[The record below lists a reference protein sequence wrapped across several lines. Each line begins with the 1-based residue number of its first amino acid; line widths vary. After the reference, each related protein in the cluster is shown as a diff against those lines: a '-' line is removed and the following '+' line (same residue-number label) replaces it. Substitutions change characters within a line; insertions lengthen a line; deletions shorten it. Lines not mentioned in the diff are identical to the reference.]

1 MKNKILIFLGL
12 VAIVLSDFIVPVNA
26 LGLTPSDSSLN
37 NEDYLERNWARV
49 ALATEVQTTINDYYN
64 IKDVYNDTYPTYFG
78 GMYISDDASKLII
91 QIVEKNIPSVD
102 SEEFDTYNK
111 IISMDNAIKIEYVNN
126 SFNELNEINNSVSE
140 YITTDKIHDNIIG
153 GYVDIMNNK
162 VVVEMKDASIKKQEN
177 FKSKLSISRK
187 KMNMS
192 AIEYVEA
199 EQPKSYAKTINSG
212 GEIYG
217 RQIDSTHVAVC
228 SMGFR
233 TKYNNQYGY
242 VTAGHCLRNASSV
255 QSGTVLYSNF
265 TNNGYYDYG
274 FVATN
279 SQYTTSNKLEFP
291 SGNIK
296 TLAVVNYCPTIV
308 SNMAVAK
315 SGIKTKYTSGK
326 VTGINQTVTYK
337 ENSGNIVIK
346 GLVKTNVKSDEG
358 DSGAPVF
365 VPRTDS
371 EGGSIP
377 LGVLSGG
384 NKGVLGIG
392 RTMYFTSINDMKAE
406 IQSGRY

>member
-1 MKNKILIFLGL
+1 
-12 VAIVLSDFIVPVNA
+12 
-26 LGLTPSDSSLN
+26 
-37 NEDYLERNWARV
+37 
-49 ALATEVQTTINDYYN
+49 
-64 IKDVYNDTYPTYFG
+64 
-78 GMYISDDASKLII
+78 
-91 QIVEKNIPSVD
+91 
-102 SEEFDTYNK
+102 
-111 IISMDNAIKIEYVNN
+111 
-126 SFNELNEINNSVSE
+126 
-140 YITTDKIHDNIIG
+140 
-153 GYVDIMNNK
+153 MNNK

>member
-1 MKNKILIFLGL
+1 MKNKIIIFLGL
-12 VAIVLSDFIVPVNA
+12 IAIILTGLITPVNA
-26 LGLTPSDSSLN
+26 LSLIPNNPSFND
-37 NEDYLERNWARV
+37 EDYLKRNWARV
-49 ALATEVQTTINDYYN
+49 ELATSIQTVINDYYN
-64 IKDVYNDTYPTYFG
+64 IKDVYNDIYPSYFG
-78 GMYISDDASKLII
+78 GMYVSDDATNLII
-91 QIVEKNIPSVD
+91 QIVQKNIPVQS
-102 SEEFDTYNK
+102 SEEFSIYNK
-111 IISMDNAIKIEYVNN
+111 IINMDESIQIEYVTN

-140 YITTDKIHDNIIG
+140 YITTDTTHDNIIG
-153 GYVDIMNNK
+153 GYVDVMNNK
-162 VVVEMKDASIKKQEN
+162 AVVEMEDTSIKKQEKL
-177 FKSKLSISRK
+177 KSALSISRK
-187 KMNMS
+187 NLKMS
-192 AIEYVEA
+192 AIEYVKA
-199 EQPKSYAKTINSG
+199 EQPKSYAKTIYSG

-217 RQIDSTHVAVC
+217 RQVDSTHVAVC

-255 QSGTVLYSNF
+255 QSGSVLYSAF

-279 SQYTTSNKLEFP
+279 SGYTTSNTLAFP
-291 SGNIK
+291 SGDIK
-296 TLAVVNYCPTIV
+296 TLAVVNYCPTIL

-315 SGIKTKYTSGK
+315 SGITTEYTSGK
-326 VTGINQTVTYK
+326 VTGVNQTVTYK
-337 ENSGNIVIK
+337 EDSGNIVIK

-365 VPRTDS
+365 IPRTDS

-384 NKGVLGIG
+384 SNGILGIG

-406 IQSGRY
+406 MQTGRY

>member
-12 VAIVLSDFIVPVNA
+12 VAITLSSFIMPVNA
-26 LGLTPSDSSLN
+26 LSIASN
-37 NEDYLERNWARV
+37 NSTSNDEEYLKRNWARV
-49 ALATEVQTTINDYYN
+49 ELATKIQTTLNNYYN
-64 IKDVYNDTYPTYFG
+64 IKDVYNDEYPTYFG
-78 GMYISDDASKLII
+78 GMYVSDDASKLII
-91 QIVEKNIPSVD
+91 QIVQKNIPIQT
-102 SEEFDTYNK
+102 SEEFSIYNT
-111 IISMDNAIKIEYVNN
+111 ITNLDESIQIEYVTY

-140 YITTDKIHDNIIG
+140 YITTDKIHDNLIG

-162 VVVEMKDASIKKQEN
+162 VVVEMKDTSIKKQEN

-199 EQPKSYAKTINSG
+199 EQPKTHAKTIKSG

-242 VTAGHCLRNASSV
+242 VTAGHCLRNASYV

-296 TLAVVNYCPTIV
+296 TLAVVYYCPTIV

-326 VTGINQTVTYK
+326 VTGINQTVTFK
-337 ENSGNIVIK
+337 EDSGNIVIK

-384 NKGVLGIG
+384 HNGVLGIG

>member
-1 MKNKILIFLGL
+1 
-12 VAIVLSDFIVPVNA
+12 
-26 LGLTPSDSSLN
+26 
-37 NEDYLERNWARV
+37 
-49 ALATEVQTTINDYYN
+49 
-64 IKDVYNDTYPTYFG
+64 
-78 GMYISDDASKLII
+78 
-91 QIVEKNIPSVD
+91 
-102 SEEFDTYNK
+102 
-111 IISMDNAIKIEYVNN
+111 
-126 SFNELNEINNSVSE
+126 
-140 YITTDKIHDNIIG
+140 
-153 GYVDIMNNK
+153 
-162 VVVEMKDASIKKQEN
+162 
-177 FKSKLSISRK
+177 
-187 KMNMS
+187 
-192 AIEYVEA
+192 
-199 EQPKSYAKTINSG
+199 
-212 GEIYG
+212 
-217 RQIDSTHVAVC
+217 
-228 SMGFR
+228 MGFR